1 MDKKNAL
8 KMFSNCFF
16 GNFDEETFTLLN
28 NISTLVK
35 KDKKEAFFFEEDEGE
50 NIYFL
55 VSGIVKLYKTN
66 GEGKEAIVHFVKPGE
81 LFAEILLFLKHRYPV
96 TAEATEASL
105 ALGINAKKLYHLIE
119 QKPDLAIRLIGMMAQ
134 RIKYFLSIIENLTLS
149 DAKNRLLKYLK
160 MQANKKNDNS
170 VILPITKGDLAI
182 LLGITPE
189 TLSRLL
195 KKLSEEGIIKVE
207 GKKIT
212 IN

>member
-1 MDKKNAL
+1 
-8 KMFSNCFF
+8 MFSNCFF

-35 KDKKEAFFFEEDEGE
+35 KDKKEAFFFEDDEGE

-66 GEGKEAIVHFVKPGE
+66 DEGKEAIVHFVKPGE

-119 QKPDLAIRLIGMMAQ
+119 QKPDLAIKLIGMMAQ